1 MKRKRVKTSRKK
13 ATQRSKRN
21 GKAKRVRR
29 IRIPRRVNQ
38 FQSPEHLKALA
49 ALARMRREKLSLSK
63 ASRLEH
69 IKPNTFLRHVG
80 SAVYRSGPG
89 KPWKARK
96 LDTLRATMRI
106 QTPKGPVY
114 EVVRSSRERTRL
126 ALHDNALRRVR
137 AAEDGAVEALQEFK
151 DLTVAGHVLLT
162 DLDQLIQQEAAGE
175 LDFDNLYYSVG
186 GAS

>member
-1 MKRKRVKTSRKK
+1 
-13 ATQRSKRN
+13 
-21 GKAKRVRR
+21 
-29 IRIPRRVNQ
+29 
-38 FQSPEHLKALA
+38 
-49 ALARMRREKLSLSK
+49 
-63 ASRLEH
+63 
-69 IKPNTFLRHVG
+69 
-80 SAVYRSGPG
+80 
-89 KPWKARK
+89 
-96 LDTLRATMRI
+96 MRI